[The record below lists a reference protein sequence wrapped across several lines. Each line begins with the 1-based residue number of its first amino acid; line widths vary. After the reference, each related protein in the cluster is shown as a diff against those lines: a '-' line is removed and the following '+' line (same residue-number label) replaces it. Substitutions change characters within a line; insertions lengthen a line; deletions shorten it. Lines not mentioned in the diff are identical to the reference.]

1 MISSYTGVVENAAS
15 TSAAAVEAK
24 KKTEQTQN
32 EKSGSVS
39 GKTIGSPKLS
49 KKAADYYESLK
60 KKYSNMDFIL
70 VSEDKK
76 EQAKVQASSY
86 ANASKMVVLIDE
98 DKVERMAEDENYRKQ
113 YEGIIANAASG
124 LSQLGQSIA
133 ATGANVKGYGMQV
146 NDGGTASFF
155 AVLKK
160 SGAAQKERIAKK
172 AEQKKEAKKAEA
184 KKAKKKEEQ
193 ERLENKK
200 DSRIDDNSGI
210 EEDEDTVTIT
220 ASSMEELLQKIQE
233 YTQKYMN
240 DDVKTDDEKKVGQQ
254 FDYSV

>member
-76 EQAKVQASSY
+76 EQAKAQASSY

-124 LSQLGQSIA
+124 LSKLGQSIA

>member
-76 EQAKVQASSY
+76 EQAKAQASSY

>member
-1 MISSYTGVVENAAS
+1 MITSYTGVVENAAS

-76 EQAKVQASSY
+76 EQAKAQASSY

>member
-1 MISSYTGVVENAAS
+1 
-15 TSAAAVEAK
+15 
-24 KKTEQTQN
+24 
-32 EKSGSVS
+32 
-39 GKTIGSPKLS
+39 
-49 KKAADYYESLK
+49 
-60 KKYSNMDFIL
+60 
-70 VSEDKK
+70 
-76 EQAKVQASSY
+76 
-86 ANASKMVVLIDE
+86 
-98 DKVERMAEDENYRKQ
+98 
-113 YEGIIANAASG
+113 
-124 LSQLGQSIA
+124 
-133 ATGANVKGYGMQV
+133 MQV